1 MVVADI
7 FSCNLTKKSHLE
19 LELDNKYYSYLIIS
33 IACVLVYHID
43 DVQSIINKKD
53 KGGGLD
59 EFYTN
64 LILCSE

>member
-19 LELDNKYYSYLIIS
+19 LELDNKYYSYLIIF
-33 IACVLVYHID
+33 IACGLLYHID
-43 DVQSIINKKD
+43 DSYSIINKKY

-59 EFYTN
+59 
-64 LILCSE
+64 